1 MCSHITSFVTASGSS
16 RSISLILNLAL
27 DLEEVFRKLHGSVF
41 EFKKLSMF
49 FKKPALDAIT

>member
-49 FKKPALDAIT
+49 LRNPL